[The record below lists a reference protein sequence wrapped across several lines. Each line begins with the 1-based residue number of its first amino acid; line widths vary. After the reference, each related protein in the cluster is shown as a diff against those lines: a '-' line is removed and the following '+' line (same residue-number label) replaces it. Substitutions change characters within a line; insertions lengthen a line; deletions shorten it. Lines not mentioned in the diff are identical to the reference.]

1 MDKENAAYM
10 HTEHYSAIKKNE
22 MMPFV
27 ASSMDLE
34 HDKQSKSET
43 ERQLPHESTYMW
55 DPKYDTNELMDEKET
70 DSQTERTDLG
80 LPRGRAGEG
89 TDWEFAPAWRMDTQG
104 PTAERRELCW
114 IFCSKP

>member
-43 ERQLPHESTYMW
+43 ERQLPHESTYM
-55 DPKYDTNELMDEKET
+55 
-70 DSQTERTDLG
+70 
-80 LPRGRAGEG
+80 
-89 TDWEFAPAWRMDTQG
+89 
-104 PTAERRELCW
+104 
-114 IFCSKP
+114 